1 MEEYYIYE
9 VVFEG
14 ELSNKYFMDYKIAEK
29 YLKTQGYFYKKVNY
43 GGYDYFDDCNKKARI
58 NTVFCPLSFRHYYEI
73 IDVLEE

>member
-29 YLKTQGYFYKKVNY
+29 
-43 GGYDYFDDCNKKARI
+43 C
-58 NTVFCPLSFRHYYEI
+58 
-73 IDVLEE
+73 